1 MLVMQIRQVAA
12 HKKMLGA
19 AEWQERQLVQQLD
32 SELKRPRGPG
42 RPRGLD
48 LLEPEKRS
56 EIIREVVRL
65 DLERVSRAKIAEA
78 VGVSERQVDRIL
90 GEKPAA

>member
-12 HKKMLGA
+12 HKKMLSA

-32 SELKRPRGPG
+32 AELKQPRSPG

-48 LLEPEKRS
+48 RLDPEKRT

-65 DLERVSRAKIAEA
+65 DLERVSRPKIAKA
-78 VGVSERQVDRIL
+78 VRVSERQVDRIL
-90 GEKPAA
+90 GENRAA